1 MKIGATIPL
10 ALCTIAAAM
19 PVAAPCEAKSAPGY
33 TTEALPTLS
42 TWTAVA
48 ASGPVQ
54 ARSAAAAEG
63 DAWRAVSRGDEL
75 MPRTTVETGRKGR
88 VTLTRHASLVIVD
101 PRSRVEL
108 PEQGFGSLQTSVV
121 QSQGSVLYRIDSRA
135 NPHFEVV
142 TPYLVA
148 GVKGTSFL
156 VTVNDRY
163 TSVTVQHGRV
173 EITNPTTG
181 EVFMLGGGESVVRQ
195 REDVE
200 MDLVR
205 SLRRS
210 PEARKE
216 ARRLEKMV
224 RGVNQLDSDTE
235 SLISETLDADRGV
248 RWDWNDGRPT
258 GDAVLID
265 VDDLT
270 RDLIEEMIREG
281 IKDGAIKEPLTPHR
295 QDDILN
301 QSPK

>member
-1 MKIGATIPL
+1 
-10 ALCTIAAAM
+10 
-19 PVAAPCEAKSAPGY
+19 
-33 TTEALPTLS
+33 
-42 TWTAVA
+42 
-48 ASGPVQ
+48 
-54 ARSAAAAEG
+54 
-63 DAWRAVSRGDEL
+63 
-75 MPRTTVETGRKGR
+75 
-88 VTLTRHASLVIVD
+88 
-101 PRSRVEL
+101 
-108 PEQGFGSLQTSVV
+108 
-121 QSQGSVLYRIDSRA
+121 
-135 NPHFEVV
+135 
-142 TPYLVA
+142 
-148 GVKGTSFL
+148 
-156 VTVNDRY
+156 
-163 TSVTVQHGRV
+163 V